1 MGSFVFRIGGEA
13 GWGIASAADIIA
25 KLFIKLNNHVF
36 STKEYL
42 SQIKKGH
49 NYHTIRISKQPIH
62 ADIEKVD
69 LLLALDQTTLE
80 THQDKVSE
88 NGIILH
94 DDKIKVDLEQFKNK
108 NLILIPL
115 TKIEEKLKEKNIHN
129 AVFLGALTKTIGIDY
144 TLLRKII
151 KERFIGK
158 ENLASKL
165 MLAAK
170 ESYDSVEKV
179 KDFPHQEENQD
190 IKTTFNFLDGNE
202 AITKGA
208 LKAGLTFHVQYPMT
222 PVSGILHYLA
232 KEAVKNKDLTV
243 IQPEDEIAG
252 INFALGA
259 SYAGK
264 KAMTAT
270 AGGGFALMVES
281 FGLAGVAEIPL
292 VLIEGQRPG
301 PGTGLPTKTEQGDL
315 KFVLSAGVG
324 DFPKIIIAPETVE
337 DCYTETKRAFYL
349 AEKYQVP
356 VIVLVDKHL
365 AETSKTFNLNE
376 EENKFIFDYEK
387 RIDIINQVDPS
398 KLNSDGLFKRYALDE
413 SQRTIPGTENGI
425 YTCAGDEHDE
435 VGEIT
440 ESKEIRNQMMQRR
453 MGKLNQIQKE
463 LPLPKLIGPENA
475 EFTIVSWGSNYGAI
489 IEAIE
494 LLNADGNQKINFL
507 NIKYMF
513 PFQENEIKE
522 LLEKANNLLLIENN
536 YSAQLGSL
544 IKEKTGIEIK
554 NQILRSDGRTFTID
568 DIYNQIKEKIN
579 NKITKQK

>member
-1 MGSFVFRIGGEA
+1 MNSESYVTRIGGEA

-25 KLFIKLNNHVF
+25 KIFIKLNHHVF
-36 STKEYL
+36 SSKEYM

-49 NYHTIRISKQPIH
+49 NFHTIRTSKNKIH
-62 ADIEKVD
+62 ADLDRID
-69 LLLALDQTTLE
+69 ILLALDQTTLE
-80 THQDKVSE
+80 THQDKVPE
-88 NGIILH
+88 KGIIIH
-94 DDKIKVDLEQFKNK
+94 DDKIKVDPEQFKNK
-108 NLILIPL
+108 NIIQIPL

-129 AVFLGALTKTIGIDY
+129 AVFLGAFTKTIGIDY
-144 TLLRKII
+144 SLLRKII
-151 KERFIGK
+151 KERFMGK

-165 MLAAK
+165 LLAAK
-170 ESYDSVEKV
+170 EGYESVETIHHFSPQ
-179 KDFPHQEENQD
+179 DSNEENE
-190 IKTTFNFLDGNE
+190 TNNNNFFDGNE
-202 AITKGA
+202 AISKGA

-222 PVSGILHYLA
+222 PVSGILHNLA
-232 KEAVKNKDLTV
+232 KEAVKNKALQV

-264 KAMTAT
+264 RAMTAT

-324 DFPKIIIAPETVE
+324 DFPKIVIAPETVE

-376 EENKFIFDYEK
+376 EENKFTFDYEK
-387 RIDIINQVDPS
+387 RLNILNNVDPF
-398 KLNSDGLFKRYALDE
+398 KLNSDGLFKRYAPDE

-425 YTCAGDEHDE
+425 YTCACDEHDQ

-440 ESKEIRNQMMQRR
+440 EEITIRNQMMQRR
-453 MGKLNQIQKE
+453 MSKLNKIQEE
-463 LPLPKLIGPENA
+463 LPAPKLIGPENA
-475 EFTIVSWGSNYGAI
+475 ELTIVSWGSNYGAI

-494 LLNADGNQKINFL
+494 LFNSEDQNNKKINFL
-507 NIKYMF
+507 SIKYML
-513 PFQENEIKE
+513 PFQEDEIKS
-522 LLEKANNLLLIENN
+522 LLEKAKSLLLIENN

-544 IKEKTGIEIK
+544 IREKTGIELT
-554 NQILRSDGRTFTID
+554 NQILSSDGGAFTVD
-568 DIYNQIKEKIN
+568 EIYNQLKEKI
-579 NKITKQK
+579 TK